1 MARIYLG
8 NVKGPKGDTGA
19 TGATGPQGEAAT
31 IEVGSVST
39 TAYGNAAQVT
49 NVGSSGAAKFNF
61 VIPQGKPGEKTT
73 KMGELTLDTITTSTE
88 EFPSPVVG
96 DTGATAFGKIVK
108 WFADGLAALTSKLDA
123 NKVVDS
129 QAVTEDGYALSAKQA
144 NPNISGSL
152 AAQISTLNDSLTH
165 NTATLSLASG
175 VTLITS
181 DIVKSNGICYLNG
194 TFQRA
199 LTLNTWNDI
208 GTLPSGYR
216 PSVPVRSICLNAS
229 KDCFVNLE
237 ISALGLVRIYPISP
251 STATASNIGI
261 SASFVCS

>member
-49 NVGSSGAAKFNF
+49 NVGSPSAAKFNF

-73 KMGELTLDTITTSTE
+73 KMGELTLDTITTSVE
-88 EFPSPVVG
+88 EFPSPSVG

-129 QAVTEDGYALSAKQA
+129 QVVTEDGYALSAKQA

-165 NTATLSLASG
+165 YNRTGDMTMEVSQYSARYLAVFQRIVIFEIVLPSFTAGILKIAVLPTTVRPTMQVSLSVSTELSADRAGHQEAFVNTAGEVYAHRERNCTGKISISG
-175 VTLITS
+175 
-181 DIVKSNGICYLNG
+181 CWYL
-194 TFQRA
+194 
-199 LTLNTWNDI
+199 
-208 GTLPSGYR
+208 P
-216 PSVPVRSICLNAS
+216 
-229 KDCFVNLE
+229 
-237 ISALGLVRIYPISP
+237 
-251 STATASNIGI
+251 
-261 SASFVCS
+261 

>member
-108 WFADGLAALTSKLDA
+108 FFSDVLASLTNKIDVSKIANDFTTTDA
-123 NKVVDS
+123 SYV
-129 QAVTEDGYALSAKQA
+129 
-144 NPNISGSL
+144 
-152 AAQISTLNDSLTH
+152 AAAPTVKALNDSLDTYDKVQRFD
-165 NTATLSLASG
+165 NSASFTISSNQAEMRQ
-175 VTLITS
+175 VTVITPTGYKF
-181 DIVKSNGICYLNG
+181 IA
-194 TFQRA
+194 A
-199 LTLNTWNDI
+199 L
-208 GTLPSGYR
+208 
-216 PSVPVRSICLNAS
+216 
-229 KDCFVNLE
+229 
-237 ISALGLVRIYPISP
+237 
-251 STATASNIGI
+251 STATNGAVYPSYCNNDYQYFGNTGTFDLSVWVMNQ
-261 SASFVCS
+261 SASQVTVPRGVSVTCLFARAL

>member
-1 MARIYLG
+1 MKLNRKELEMARIYLG

-49 NVGSSGAAKFNF
+49 NVGSSSAAKFNF

-73 KMGELTLDTITTSTE
+73 KMGELTLDTITTSE
-88 EFPSPVVG
+88 DSFPSPSVG
-96 DTGATAFGKIVK
+96 DSGATAFGKIVK

-152 AAQISTLNDSLTH
+152 AAQISTLNDSLSTFFP
-165 NTATLSLASG
+165 AAWS
-175 VTLITS
+175 
-181 DIVKSNGICYLNG
+181 SNVNLNN
-194 TFQRA
+194 
-199 LTLNTWNDI
+199 LNTP
-208 GTLPSGYR
+208 G
-216 PSVPVRSICLNAS
+216 
-229 KDCFVNLE
+229 
-237 ISALGLVRIYPISP
+237 IYML
-251 STATASNIGI
+251 STGI
-261 SASFVCS
+261 SNYPVNDHPWSPIIVFGAAGNYRQILFLTSGDVWIRAYDSTWGAWKKFTMA